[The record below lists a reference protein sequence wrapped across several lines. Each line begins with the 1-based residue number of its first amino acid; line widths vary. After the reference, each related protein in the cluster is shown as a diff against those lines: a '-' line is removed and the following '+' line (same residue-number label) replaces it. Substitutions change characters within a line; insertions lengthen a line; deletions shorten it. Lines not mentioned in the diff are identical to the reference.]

1 MEHKVRWSGG
11 PPGGK
16 RRGAL
21 ETGVVVEGPDLDPHV
36 REFAE
41 EQVFNITDETILYRP
56 DQPARSLEQVQKALH
71 DSDINSGSQTFA
83 WCGMRVWL
91 GDPLNGFKASAWSIR
106 EGTTGRQNR
115 LPRTGSTRRLG
126 ASTLRASTQEIIPAT
141 RECHDRST
149 AAARRL
155 GHRRHVQ

>member
-1 MEHKVRWSGG
+1 
-11 PPGGK
+11 
-16 RRGAL
+16 
-21 ETGVVVEGPDLDPHV
+21 VVEGPDLDPHV

-91 GDPLNGFKASAWSIR
+91 GDPLNGFKASASVNPGGDNW
-106 EGTTGRQNR
+106 
-115 LPRTGSTRRLG
+115 
-126 ASTLRASTQEIIPAT
+126 ASES
-141 RECHDRST
+141 
-149 AAARRL
+149 AAANWLHETARRL
-155 GHRRHVQ
+155 YPESKYARDHSCDEGMS